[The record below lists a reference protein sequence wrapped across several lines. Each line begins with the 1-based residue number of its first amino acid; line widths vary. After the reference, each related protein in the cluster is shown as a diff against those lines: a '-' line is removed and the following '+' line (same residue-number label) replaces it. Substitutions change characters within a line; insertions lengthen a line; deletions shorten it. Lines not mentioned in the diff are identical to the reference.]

1 MSRLEFFDVI
11 GQFATRPACEYKK
24 NTKEGE
30 EEKLSCNLRLKKKR
44 KIFSTVKVHYFYIVG
59 KTFPIMI
66 MTEGLNFTSIPA
78 DKFQKNVRIVF
89 MRVILSRCVIVDVW
103 LKRSFYTTGCEK
115 HIATFAIRLIK
126 HFSSTGKHVFI
137 PSDKMWQIR
146 HFQYIKI
153 QNMAPRLG
161 GQTKEITS

>member
-1 MSRLEFFDVI
+1 
-11 GQFATRPACEYKK
+11 
-24 NTKEGE
+24 
-30 EEKLSCNLRLKKKR
+30 
-44 KIFSTVKVHYFYIVG
+44 
-59 KTFPIMI
+59 MI
-66 MTEGLNFTSIPA
+66 MTRGLNFTGIPT

-89 MRVILSRCVIVDVW
+89 MRVILSRCVFVDVW
-103 LKRSFYTTGCEK
+103 LKRSFYTTVCEK

-153 QNMAPRLG
+153 QTWLRGLGDKQKKLHREKTNETTELLFIIVEQRGFYTTSCDEHIATFAIRLIKHFSSTG
-161 GQTKEITS
+161 KHVFIPSNECGK